1 MRTALGAGTGRIVAQ
16 LLAEGLLLALLAG
29 VTGVAVARLGLP
41 VLIAMLPD
49 QLPRLSAIHLDVAA
63 LAVAGAVVLLLAVAM
78 GLVPATTQGRDL
90 TTLKV
95 GGRVSGATRHGTRR
109 TLVVAEVMLAMILLA
124 SATLLGRSFV
134 QLLAVD
140 VGFDSSHLLT
150 LEINAVGQGYRDDMS
165 IFAYQDRVRNAVRAV
180 PGVLNAALTNQ
191 LPLTGAVDMYG
202 ILDPTN
208 MPANPE
214 MAPSADR
221 YGVTP
226 EFLHTMRIPLLQ
238 GRNFTAVDARDTV
251 NRVTL
256 VSRSLARTL
265 WPGETAFGKRIRVG
279 GPTGIDWTVIGVVG
293 DVRHSG
299 LDATVTRQWY
309 YPRRQW
315 FAQSQ
320 EILVVRTQGDPLALA
335 PAVRRAV
342 KQVDPAQ
349 PITWMV
355 TEEQAIA
362 RSMAQRRLALVLFA
376 TFAVASLL
384 LAVAGIYGVLAGTVA
399 ERTRE
404 MGVRSALGARPSDI
418 MALVVGQ
425 GGRMAAIGIVLGIAG
440 SLGTT
445 RFLRTLL
452 YDITPTDP
460 TTLAGVVLLLAL
472 VTLAACLIPARRAGK
487 VDPAIAL
494 RGE

>member
-1 MRTALGAGTGRIVAQ
+1 
-16 LLAEGLLLALLAG
+16 
-29 VTGVAVARLGLP
+29 
-41 VLIAMLPD
+41 
-49 QLPRLSAIHLDVAA
+49 
-63 LAVAGAVVLLLAVAM
+63 
-78 GLVPATTQGRDL
+78 
-90 TTLKV
+90 
-95 GGRVSGATRHGTRR
+95 
-109 TLVVAEVMLAMILLA
+109 
-124 SATLLGRSFV
+124 
-134 QLLAVD
+134 
-140 VGFDSSHLLT
+140 
-150 LEINAVGQGYRDDMS
+150 
-165 IFAYQDRVRNAVRAV
+165 
-180 PGVLNAALTNQ
+180 
-191 LPLTGAVDMYG
+191 
-202 ILDPTN
+202 
-208 MPANPE
+208 
-214 MAPSADR
+214 
-221 YGVTP
+221 
-226 EFLHTMRIPLLQ
+226 
-238 GRNFTAVDARDTV
+238 
-251 NRVTL
+251 
-256 VSRSLARTL
+256 
-265 WPGETAFGKRIRVG
+265 
-279 GPTGIDWTVIGVVG
+279 
-293 DVRHSG
+293 
-299 LDATVTRQWY
+299 
-309 YPRRQW
+309 
-315 FAQSQ
+315 
-320 EILVVRTQGDPLALA
+320 VVRTQGDPLALA